1 MEPKRD
7 DKMEQLLRRWG
18 ADEAASGVEV
28 PEMQGI
34 GPRRSVGRRL
44 ARWGVLASAAA
55 VLLVVCAFAV
65 SQFLQMSD
73 NVPPP
78 KPAVPDAGGTGFAQ
92 RSPEIDKLQTQV
104 EQLQEKNTLLG
115 TQLAEARASAEAAKD
130 LEAKLAAAQAELDA
144 ARKRLAQQGT
154 VDADAL
160 KKQLAAEK
168 LAAAELEKNLA
179 DCRRTVKQLEEKVT
193 ALTAGRAKLVEQLAA
208 LQKGESTRLMWMLL
222 TAQRAYLG
230 GRPSL
235 ARRKAAVV
243 GNKLTCRVAEV
254 KPKADPVVRGERPPA
269 IKDARQEVVRLVD
282 QLEVVLTLL
291 DLLEAN
297 DPEKVSEFRKLVEQS
312 DYVRRIDAAMLQ
324 PGVDADLAVW
334 LFEVKLVLLGV

>member
-7 DKMEQLLRRWG
+7 DRMEQLLRRWG
-18 ADEAASGVEV
+18 ADEAASGVDV

-34 GPRRSVGRRL
+34 GPRRSFGRRL

-55 VLLVVCAFAV
+55 VLLVVCAFAI
-65 SQFLQMSD
+65 SQLLQVSD
-73 NVPPP
+73 NVT
-78 KPAVPDAGGTGFAQ
+78 PAVPGAHRFT
-92 RSPEIDKLQTQV
+92 SPEVPGIEKLQARV
-104 EQLQEKNTLLG
+104 EQLEENNSLLA
-115 TQLAEARASAEAAKD
+115 TQLAEARASAEAAKA
-130 LEAKLAAAQAELDA
+130 LETKLAAAQKELDA
-144 ARKRLAQQGT
+144 ARKQLAQQGS
-154 VDADAL
+154 VDSDAL

-168 LAAAELEKNLA
+168 LAAEQLETDLAE
-179 DCRRTVKQLEEKVT
+179 CRRMVDQLEEKVT
-193 ALTAGRAKLVEQLAA
+193 ALTAGRAKLVEELAA
-208 LQKGESTRLMWMLL
+208 LKKGESTRLAWMLL

-230 GRPSL
+230 GKPSL

-254 KPKADPVVRGERPPA
+254 KPKVAGPVRGDQPPA
-269 IKDARQEVVRLVD
+269 VKDARQEVAKLVD

-291 DLLEAN
+291 DLLEVN

-324 PGVDADLAVW
+324 PGIEAELAVW